1 MELNNNLKDNKNENF
16 RLPRWSEIPNIDLYI
31 DQVVSYLE
39 NYLSNYIKNENE
51 KKSDKIITKTMINN
65 YVKHEVIKPPINKK

>member
-16 RLPRWSEIPNIDLYI
+16 RLPRWTEIPNIDLYI

-39 NYLSNYIKNENE
+39 NYLFLIK
-51 KKSDKIITKTMINN
+51 IFHMLYLLI
-65 YVKHEVIKPPINKK
+65 

>member
-16 RLPRWSEIPNIDLYI
+16 RLPRWTEIPNIDLYI

-39 NYLSNYIKNENE
+39 NYWAVSREFRCWRNPRYFLL
-51 KKSDKIITKTMINN
+51 
-65 YVKHEVIKPPINKK
+65 